1 MQLEAVISEL
11 KALRITKG
19 MTLDEVARAA
29 GWANAS
35 IPARIE
41 AKDSN
46 PTLRS
51 LQRYAEAVGAMDF
64 RLTLRS
70 SSPLVLTFFNHAGG
84 VGKTSAVR
92 DIGYTLMQMGFRVL
106 LIDADPQASLTRWLG
121 AFNDVK
127 LEDTLYPAV
136 LGDDDELRLPRPRH
150 AYGMD
155 LIPSQM
161 GLAKVDLQ
169 LPGVM
174 MGPIRLKEALV
185 PSQSYDFILIDPP
198 PSLGSLAALASIAAT
213 HLVVPVPTNN
223 KGVEGI
229 PTVMDA
235 VKQFR
240 RATPKLQ
247 LALFLIS
254 QYDARTT
261 VDQDSLSYLSE
272 RLKALAP
279 VSTPL
284 RLRPGAYKRAA
295 LQGQPVP
302 VYESSGKAAEEI
314 QTVTTE
320 LLDALGVKVHVA
332 G

>member
-1 MQLEAVISEL
+1 MKLDGVVSEL
-11 KALRITKG
+11 KALRVSKG
-19 MTLDEVARAA
+19 LTLDEVAKAA

-41 AKDSN
+41 ARDSN

-51 LQRYAEAVGAMDF
+51 LQRYAEAVGARDF
-64 RLTLRS
+64 RLSLRS
-70 SSPLVLTFFNHAGG
+70 SSPTVLTFFNHAGG

-121 AFNDVK
+121 AFNDIK
-127 LEDTLYPAV
+127 LDDTLYSAV
-136 LGDDDELRLPRPRH
+136 LGEEDDLRLPQPH
-150 AYGMD
+150 HVYGMD

-174 MGPIRLKEALV
+174 MGLTRLKEALV
-185 PSQSYDFILIDPP
+185 QSQGYDFILIDPP

-247 LALFLIS
+247 LALFLVS

-261 VDQDSLSYLSE
+261 VDQDSLVYLSE

-295 LQGQPVP
+295 LQGQPIP
-302 VYESSGKAAEEI
+302 VYEPSGKAAEEI

-320 LLDALGVKVHVA
+320 LLTALGVNVHVEK
-332 G
+332 

>member
-1 MQLEAVISEL
+1 MRLTRVIDEL
-11 KALRITKG
+11 RALRIAKG
-19 MTLDEVARAA
+19 LTLDDVARVA
-29 GWANAS
+29 GWANPS

-51 LQRYAEAVGAMDF
+51 LQRYAEAVGAQDF
-64 RLTLRS
+64 RLALRDP
-70 SSPLVLTFFNHAGG
+70 SPTVLTFFNHAGG

-92 DIGYTLMQMGFRVL
+92 DVGYTLMQMGFRIL

-121 AFNDVK
+121 AFDNVTLD
-127 LEDTLYPAV
+127 DTLYTAV
-136 LGDDDELRLPRPRH
+136 LGDDDDLRLPAPRH
-150 AYGMD
+150 VYGMD

-161 GLAKVDLQ
+161 GLAKVDMQ

-174 MGPIRLKEALV
+174 MGPIRLKEALAHTRA
-185 PSQSYDFILIDPP
+185 YDFILIDPP

-240 RATPKLQ
+240 RATPRLQ

-261 VDQDSLSYLSE
+261 VDQQSLTYLQE
-272 RLKALAP
+272 KLKALAP
-279 VSTPL
+279 VSSPL
-284 RLRPGAYKRAA
+284 RLRPGPYKRAA

-302 VYESSGKAAEEI
+302 FFSPSGSASEEI

-320 LLDALGVKVHVA
+320 LLDALGVSVHVEK
-332 G
+332 

>member
-1 MQLEAVISEL
+1 MKLARVIEEL
-11 KALRITKG
+11 KTLRIAKG
-19 MTLDEVARAA
+19 LTLDDVARAA
-29 GWANAS
+29 GWANPS

-51 LQRYAEAVGAMDF
+51 LQRYAEAVGARDF
-64 RLTLRS
+64 RLELRDP
-70 SSPLVLTFFNHAGG
+70 SPTVLTFFNHAGG

-92 DIGYTLMQMGFRVL
+92 DVGYTLMQMGFRIL

-121 AFNDVK
+121 AFDNVA
-127 LEDTLYPAV
+127 LGDTLYTAV
-136 LGDDDELRLPRPRH
+136 LGDDDDLRLPAPRH
-150 AYGMD
+150 VYGMD

-185 PSQSYDFILIDPP
+185 HTRSYDFILIDPP

-240 RATPKLQ
+240 RATPRLQ

-254 QYDARTT
+254 QFDARTT
-261 VDQDSLSYLSE
+261 VDQQSLTYLQE
-272 RLKALAP
+272 KLKVLAP

-284 RLRPGAYKRAA
+284 RLRPGPYKRAA

-302 VYESSGKAAEEI
+302 VFEPSGSASEEI

-320 LLDALGVKVHVA
+320 LLDALGVSVHVEK
-332 G
+332 